1 MMAGRQTAG
10 TRWLDRG
17 QKILLAEG
25 ALAAMLYA
33 LSTGNFMAGYLG
45 SLGAAPGQIA
55 MIAMVPQLGCV
66 LQLFTP
72 LFFERRSHRK
82 RGIILFCFLF
92 RFLAGAVVLAPYL
105 FRGRAQLDCAFALY
119 AVAFLSAGFVT
130 PALNQWIIQIAPLE
144 NRGQYFAVKDIA
156 AQLVTAAAAFG
167 MGRMLDAAMAAGNA
181 RLGFSVIYG
190 ACVVGSLVDLWL
202 MLQLPDRRSEPMP
215 DIRAADLLAPLRDRN
230 FRPLLTYELIG
241 YLGSM
246 FSAGFLSTYQLNVLG
261 LTHTFITSVGMVS
274 SVVSMGCIFL
284 WGRLADRTYWT
295 SVVLATKCLNA
306 LSMLGWWLLPVSHAE
321 TIAPVLMILTA
332 VCGASSMCGVN
343 LLYDHSPAE
352 GKTTY
357 LGVTAALGSLLGY
370 GAALVGSGVQH
381 SLETSMGGA
390 SIALLFAVSGGILLL
405 DVGYGFCRLPR
416 KRPPLDR

>member
-1 MMAGRQTAG
+1 
-10 TRWLDRG
+10 
-17 QKILLAEG
+17 
-25 ALAAMLYA
+25 
-33 LSTGNFMAGYLG
+33 
-45 SLGAAPGQIA
+45 
-55 MIAMVPQLGCV
+55 
-66 LQLFTP
+66 
-72 LFFERRSHRK
+72 
-82 RGIILFCFLF
+82 
-92 RFLAGAVVLAPYL
+92 
-105 FRGRAQLDCAFALY
+105 
-119 AVAFLSAGFVT
+119 
-130 PALNQWIIQIAPLE
+130 
-144 NRGQYFAVKDIA
+144 
-156 AQLVTAAAAFG
+156 
-167 MGRMLDAAMAAGNA
+167 
-181 RLGFSVIYG
+181 
-190 ACVVGSLVDLWL
+190 
-202 MLQLPDRRSEPMP
+202 
-215 DIRAADLLAPLRDRN
+215 
-230 FRPLLTYELIG
+230 
-241 YLGSM
+241 M

-306 LSMLGWWLLPVSHAE
+306 LSLLGWWLLPVSRAE

-332 VCGASSMCGVN
+332 VCGASGMCSVN

-405 DVGYGFCRLPR
+405 DVGYGVWRLPR
-416 KRPPLDR
+416 RRPPLD